1 MMQAAAMPPET
12 AVIVT
17 AYNEGDRLPATLV
30 ALEGAFPGARVIVAD
45 DGSIDGTAH
54 AALQAGV
61 ELVQAPRTIGKGGAA
76 TLAAAQLPDGADAD
90 PGLVVVLCDGDLGQS
105 AAELEK
111 LVAAVRDGR
120 CDLAVASFAQ
130 RLGGGFG
137 LALSFA
143 RWAIERLCG
152 RRLEAPIS
160 GQRAVRGGILADVL
174 PFADGFGMEIGMTV
188 DAVRAGHRVQELALE
203 LEHRATGR
211 SLAGFLHRGR
221 QLADFVRVYASR
233 SRTRK
238 RGSLAPP

>member
-1 MMQAAAMPPET
+1 MPPET
-12 AVIVT
+12 AIIVT
-17 AYNEGDRLPATLV
+17 AYNEGDRLPATLA
-30 ALEGAFPGARVIVAD
+30 ALEETFPGARVLVAD
-45 DGSIDGTAH
+45 DGSTDGTAH

-61 ELVQAPRTIGKGGAA
+61 DLVQAPHTIGKGGAA
-76 TLAAAQLPDGADAD
+76 TLAAGPLLAGVDAD
-90 PGLVVVLCDGDLGQS
+90 PGLVVVLCDGDLGHS

-120 CDLAVASFAQ
+120 CDLAVASFAR

-137 LALSFA
+137 VALSFA

-160 GQRAVRGGILADVL
+160 GQRALRGAVLADVV
-174 PFADGFGMEIGMTV
+174 PFAHGFGMEIGMTV
-188 DAVRAGHRVQELALE
+188 DAVRAGHRVEELALE

-233 SRTRK
+233 SRRGR
-238 RGSLAPP
+238 RGSPAAP